1 MPNSVLNPSIET
13 SKHQLKISL
22 KKAQKLSTSMAR
34 EISEHSIDF
43 LLSAI
48 FVRICTTGR
57 TILMMAPSD
66 NSITS
71 IWDYASLGTLLRNIM
86 DALNSFLYL
95 ADRSLSTEEKD
106 CRFWL
111 FSLHDAVTRQKIF
124 EFRGVKDMAEDCKI
138 RAEEMRELLCN
149 NSTFQVLEEKKQKH
163 YLKGAD
169 AFLLSKEQIIKS
181 NGGNSDDFLGL
192 YKFLSANAHSYPMGF
207 FKMGEQEFG
216 KGTHSRIEESYTEMI
231 LCLTASHLDS
241 AFIAYENYLQSNK
254 MKGNCSE

>member
-1 MPNSVLNPSIET
+1 MPNSALNPSIEASAKNKFKES
-13 SKHQLKISL
+13 SKTIYLNGQRNIRTQYRFSFISNIRKNL
-22 KKAQKLSTSMAR
+22 YYWKNYFNDGSY
-34 EISEHSIDF
+34 
-43 LLSAI
+43 
-48 FVRICTTGR
+48 
-57 TILMMAPSD
+57 D

-124 EFRGVKDMAEDCKI
+124 EFRGVKDLAEDCKI

-149 NSTFQVLEEKKQKH
+149 NSTFQVLEERKQKH

-169 AFLLSKEQIIKS
+169 AFLLNKEQIIKS

-216 KGTHSRIEESYTEMI
+216 KGIHSRIEESYTEMI